1 MNFPTIS
8 DVTAWKPLVLAVLQT
23 IAADGMVRTPDVD
36 AAIVAAQG
44 FPGWD
49 HWGHIK
55 SRGKDYPKA
64 RRDMSFALSKL
75 RDEGKVFS
83 PKRGSFTL
91 KVPAQALATETVAEA
106 AEAAGTVEVVKAVKA
121 VRHAILSNHP
131 IMENDENLRLRVIE
145 QTKCFGAQNPRSRTC
160 RACPLAGFCGGA
172 KAVRYAEAV
181 VRLETLASA
190 TGYGDVP
197 DERLLAE
204 PPPLVPSTEDVTG
217 LQLHT
222 AQFPLF
228 CRECR
233 AVIEPGTEFVRV
245 ETEGAYHVV
254 CHDNTS
260 WGSDHD

>member
-1 MNFPTIS
+1 MNFPTTS

-36 AAIVAAQG
+36 AAIVAAEG

-49 HWGHIK
+49 HWGFIK

-91 KVPAQALATETVAEA
+91 KIPTQVAVTA
-106 AEAAGTVEVVKAVKA
+106 DAGTVEVAKAVKA

-131 IMENDENLRLRVIE
+131 IMEADENLRLRVIE

-160 RACPLAGFCGGA
+160 RGCPLAGFCGEA
-172 KAVRYAEAV
+172 KAVRYAEAAA
-181 VRLETLASA
+181 RLAARGATPIPEAEVMTTSEEVNQEVAALAA
-190 TGYGDVP
+190 
-197 DERLLAE
+197 
-204 PPPLVPSTEDVTG
+204 G
-217 LQLHT
+217 LPLHT

-233 AVIEPGTEFVRV
+233 GVIEPGTEFLRV
-245 ETEGAYHVV
+245 EAEGAYHPT
-254 CHDNTS
+254 CLS
-260 WGSDHD
+260 KGE